1 MSQQNPRCAGTPY
14 KTTCG
19 GQALIEGIMMQGPE
33 QRAVVVRKPDGTLDI
48 TTTPVKKRRGLA
60 ALPFIRGIFV
70 FCSSMVNGVKA
81 LMHSAEV
88 SDDGTGEEEELTGLD
103 KWIADH
109 FPEEKAACHV
119 RMEAVKLSEDGTGK
133 PVLRLYEAAGVPQ
146 RVRLLLPEGMEN
158 ACAEETNLLEEV
170 QQELAVKDGSL
181 TMEFKA
187 FEIRT
192 VVLDF

>member
-1 MSQQNPRCAGTPY
+1 MSHQDPRRAGTPY

-60 ALPFIRGIFV
+60 ALPFVRGVFV

-88 SDDGTGEEEELTGLD
+88 SDDGAGGEEELTGLD

-109 FPEEKAACHV
+109 FPKEKAASLIV
-119 RMEAVKLSEDGTGK
+119 TLAAVLGIAFPWVCSSCC
-133 PVLRLYEAAGVPQ
+133 PRRSPASS
-146 RVRLLLPEGMEN
+146 
-158 ACAEETNLLEEV
+158 ACSGRGCPC
-170 QQELAVKDGSL
+170 GSGRCWRG
-181 TMEFKA
+181 F
-187 FEIRT
+187 
-192 VVLDF
+192 